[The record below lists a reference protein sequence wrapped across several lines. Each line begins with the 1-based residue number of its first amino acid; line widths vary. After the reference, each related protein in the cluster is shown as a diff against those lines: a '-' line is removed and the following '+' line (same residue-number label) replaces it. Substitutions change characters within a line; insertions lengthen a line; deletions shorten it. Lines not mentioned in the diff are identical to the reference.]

1 MTTNRQKA
9 KLIRDAVQKA
19 GASDDEHRAARKVIV
34 GNLIKTKIPIVK
46 ICDKHIP
53 VGEKDSTPYKLS
65 AQAEEIFRVITDAI
79 ENSKLDDLSDTADDL
94 GLNQDIKLRL

>member
-34 GNLIKTKIPIVK
+34 GNLIQTKIPIVK
-46 ICDKHIP
+46 ICEKHIP
-53 VGEKDSTPYKLS
+53 VGEKNSTPYKLS
-65 AQAEEIFRVITDAI
+65 AQAEEMFRVITDAI